1 MEMDEV
7 LQSISATCNLKDMS
21 ETVEFTTSGTMGLY
35 EPLHQ
40 IGTLP
45 DQSLVIDVEAQ
56 LDDKPVHVARQSAIP
71 SESRHEGSGL
81 AEKVQR
87 RLEQNR
93 EAARRSR
100 LKKKVYLR
108 QLESSRLKLAQL
120 ERDLD
125 RAKMQGLYTDSAV
138 TSNLTFT
145 GNVNAGMTAFELEY
159 ALWLEEQNR
168 QRSLLRDALQ
178 ANISDVELQVLV
190 VGGLNHY
197 YNLFHMKEKVA
208 KVDVFYAMFGAW
220 RTSVEQFFLWMGGFR
235 PSELLKVVVPL
246 LDSLTDQQTAD
257 INKLRHSSQ
266 QAEDALSQGL
276 DKLHQTISQ
285 IVSADGLY
293 SEVSSYQIA
302 SAMEKLE
309 ALEGFINQADHLREH
324 AVQLMSRILNPRQA
338 ARGLLALGEYLN
350 RLRALSS
357 LWAARPHHPT

>member
-1 MEMDEV
+1 M
-7 LQSISATCNLKDMS
+7 A
-21 ETVEFTTSGTMGLY
+21 
-35 EPLHQ
+35 
-40 IGTLP
+40 
-45 DQSLVIDVEAQ
+45 
-56 LDDKPVHVARQSAIP
+56 
-71 SESRHEGSGL
+71 
-81 AEKVQR
+81 
-87 RLEQNR
+87 
-93 EAARRSR
+93 
-100 LKKKVYLR
+100 
-108 QLESSRLKLAQL
+108 
-120 ERDLD
+120 
-125 RAKMQGLYTDSAV
+125 
-138 TSNLTFT
+138 
-145 GNVNAGMTAFELEY
+145 AFELEY

-168 QRSLLRDALQ
+168 QSSLLRDALQ
-178 ANISDVELQVLV
+178 AKISDVELQVLV

-208 KVDVFYAMFGAW
+208 KVDVFYAMSGAW

-246 LDSLTDQQTAD
+246 LDSLSDQQTAD
-257 INKLRHSSQ
+257 INKLQHSSQ

-293 SEVSSYQIA
+293 SEMCSYQIA

-324 AVQLMSRILNPRQA
+324 AVQLMSRILTPRQA

-357 LWAARPHHPT
+357 LWAARPRHPT